1 MAEKLET
8 VFGIDLNSI
17 KIPFAEAIA
26 DIINWSQWL
35 WWKDDEFTESELGQF
50 LFFIRSVNY

>member
-35 WWKDDEFTESELGQF
+35 WWKDDEFTESELG
-50 LFFIRSVNY
+50 